1 MAVSAGARFDR
12 MVPAAPDAIGALRR
26 ELRRWARRQGASP
39 AVQANVALAFSEA
52 CAMIIGPDGPRDE
65 PPGPL
70 MVQASVRDDELR
82 LRVSHR
88 SRGVPSPPA
97 GVGYGFGLALIARV
111 CDHFEVRRREDRPG
125 TALLIA
131 FSLERSAEPAR
142 SSPLRPSRSTTGR

>member
-1 MAVSAGARFDR
+1 

-39 AVQANVALAFSEA
+39 PVQANVALAFSEA
-52 CAMIIGPDGPRDE
+52 CTSIIGVDGPREE

-70 MVQASVRDDELR
+70 IVQAWTAAGELR

-88 SRGVPSPPA
+88 SRGVPSPPV

-111 CDHFEVRRREDRPG
+111 CDRFEVRRRDDRPG
-125 TALLIA
+125 TALLMI
-131 FSLERSAEPAR
+131 FRLDPELQPERSSR
-142 SSPLRPSRSTTGR
+142 LRPSHSSLRR